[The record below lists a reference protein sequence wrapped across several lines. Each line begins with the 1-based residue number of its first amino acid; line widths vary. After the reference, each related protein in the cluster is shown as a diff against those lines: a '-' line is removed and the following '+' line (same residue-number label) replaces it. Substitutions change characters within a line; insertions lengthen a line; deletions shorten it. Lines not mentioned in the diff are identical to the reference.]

1 MDTKI
6 TRVTTLLFIYV
17 VTIFATCKKNCTENI
32 YSFDMKLKAYPNLD
46 SVNINDTIWVEIDE
60 GTTLFDKISNTQKNF
75 SGAGNLGTAIG
86 FQEIIGTVPQIKNVA
101 NDFNYKLINGVL
113 LNNPYT
119 ELIREY
125 QFIEINSRYLF
136 KLGIIP
142 KRQGIFRFI
151 IGDAANVYS
160 KTNNCSKA
168 SFSFNFVNTN
178 QHYYLNPNFPGG
190 PVPPGGDYYFKV
202 K

>member
-6 TRVTTLLFIYV
+6 TTIATLIFIYV
-17 VTIFATCKKNCTENI
+17 ATVFATCKKNCTENI
-32 YSFDMKLKAYPNLD
+32 YSFDANLKAYTDLD
-46 SVNINDTIWVEIDE
+46 SININDTIWVEMNE
-60 GTTLFDKISNTQKNF
+60 ATTLLDKLSNTQKKF
-75 SGAGNLGTAIG
+75 SGAGNLGTAIA
-86 FQEIIGTVPQIKNVA
+86 FQEIIGSTPQIINVA
-101 NDFNYKLINGVL
+101 NDFNYKLINGIL
-113 LNNPYT
+113 LNNPNIQ
-119 ELIREY
+119 LIREY
-125 QFIEINSRYLF
+125 QFIEINDRYLF

-160 KTNNCSKA
+160 KNNICSKA

-178 QHYYLNPNFPGG
+178 QHFYFYPGG
-190 PVPPGGDYYFKV
+190 AGTPAGGGTYYFKV